1 MKINNL
7 LKFAKKGSK
16 KVKKSRGGSGAVKQ
30 KYPPGIRIGIFGHE
44 NTSKTVYLT
53 VLYHQSK
60 IDKKLQISVTDND
73 TSNEFL
79 SNYMSIWGFDSGT
92 SMGTIVN
99 QAGEKKFPKPTE
111 KDKILQFTAIIEG
124 NKKIPVVTYDYS
136 GKTVSISEYSDE
148 AEKVNDFMASADG
161 LLFFFDPKILG
172 ADMEVQARVS
182 AFINILEQVAP
193 LKSRLSIPVG
203 LVVTKSDILPGYKG
217 EENTVL
223 INSEDEQFVSEGYED
238 FLEKVLGS
246 SNVTADSEWA
256 SSVRKILVKL
266 SEFLRVVVG
275 RTLDF
280 QIFFISNTGN
290 QPIKVGTDVGRSIY
304 QPPEKITP
312 CGVREPFYW
321 ILNSVMGSRK
331 LNLMRKLVK
340 VVTVASLIW
349 IAAYSLPFIFHFA
362 GFLNSPQRVEKSVL
376 KSVEGNH
383 LNTSDTQRMDI
394 IRAYSRY
401 SDKWLVKK
409 LFPDFRVTA
418 IKMKEVYQDF
428 NMGPALERLDGLI
441 SDITKIVKT
450 PSLRPKYDPGQDSLM
465 LDKTQMK
472 IKSNLEAM
480 HVGGKSSVLY
490 QRSDRALRYW
500 DLFTELIKA
509 PRDTALCDKIDEQ
522 VAFNDKNAQNYTDLE
537 KQLGNALLN
546 CINVSSPEP
555 VRSARSTRSAVGEY
569 DKLRE
574 RINKSTDPKF
584 VLEDA
589 AEKLASI
596 KGNLRTGTHSS
607 QISAISSFIA
617 SVEQYKKKKTY
628 TCVLQTV
635 PDFGHLHIEVTS
647 SSGDPSW
654 SKAEEV
660 GQLLEGSKISFKW
673 KAGDDIHIAFDE
685 LGYCNWG
692 HQPSDK
698 VVLQAEY
705 AIFEMQGSITFS
717 NIGKTVKLGFKPE
730 LKLPKLK

>member
-1 MKINNL
+1 MKKSGL
-7 LKFAKKGSK
+7 FKFAKKGSK
-16 KVKKSRGGSGAVKQ
+16 KIKKSRGGSGAGKQ

-124 NKKIPVVTYDYS
+124 NKKVPVVTYDYS

-182 AFINILEQVAP
+182 AFISALEQVAP
-193 LKSRLSIPVG
+193 LRSRLSIPIG

-217 EENTVL
+217 EENTIL
-223 INSEDEQFVSEGYED
+223 ISSEDEQFVSEGYEE
-238 FLEKVLGS
+238 FLEKVLSS
-246 SNVTADSEWA
+246 SNVTANSEWA

-290 QPIKVGTDVGRSIY
+290 APIKVGTDVGRSIY

-321 ILNSVMGSRK
+321 ILNSVMRSRK
-331 LNLMRKLVK
+331 LNVMRKVVK
-340 VVTVASLIW
+340 YVVAASLIW
-349 IAAYSLPFIFHFA
+349 TVVYSAPFLLHFA
-362 GFLNSPQRVEKSVL
+362 GLLSSPQRVEKSVL

-383 LNTSDTQRMDI
+383 LNTSETQRMDI

-409 LFPDFRVTA
+409 FFPDFRVTS

-441 SDITKIVKT
+441 NDITKIIQT
-450 PSLRPKYDPGQDSLM
+450 PALRPKYDPGLDSLM
-465 LDKTQMK
+465 LDNAQMK
-472 IKSNLEAM
+472 IKSDLEAM
-480 HVGGKSSVLY
+480 HVGGKGSVLY
-490 QRSDRALRYW
+490 ERSDRALRYW
-500 DLFTELIKA
+500 ELFTELIKA
-509 PRDTALCDKIDEQ
+509 PRDTALFDKIDEQ
-522 VAFNDKNAQNYTDLE
+522 VAFNSKNAQNYTDSE
-537 KQLGNALLN
+537 KQLGNALLSS
-546 CINVSSPEP
+546 INISSPEP

-569 DKLRE
+569 DKLKE
-574 RINKSTDPKF
+574 RINNSTDPKF

-589 AEKLASI
+589 AGKLASI
-596 KGNLRTGTHSS
+596 KGSLGSAAHGR
-607 QISAISSFIA
+607 QISAINEFIA
-617 SVEQYKKKKTY
+617 SVEKYKKKQTY
-628 TCVLQTV
+628 TCILQTV
-635 PDFGHLHIEVTS
+635 PDFGHLHIEVTG
-647 SSGDPSW
+647 SSGEPTW

-660 GQLLEGSKISFKW
+660 GQLLEGSKLSFKW

-692 HQPSDK
+692 NKPSDK
-698 VVLQAEY
+698 VVLQSEY

-717 NIGKTVKLGFKPE
+717 NIGKTVKISFKPE